1 MKRIFCG
8 LSCGLVMVV
17 CCAVFLLS
25 VGTVAAHAHAASEA
39 ACVRAGDFASHDIA
53 LGQAAG
59 EEQLSSAFG
68 KVLYDDA
75 ISRWGIP
82 LKKYTFQKDITVYTL
97 QKTGQV
103 AEIVLGKD
111 AATARD
117 GIRYGATSYYI
128 QHVFGKAQRENLDGD
143 ACFVYRAAASSQ
155 DVHAAH
161 DASTADVPAQ
171 DASAAALGA
180 FGEDMRLIAT
190 VDHDNG
196 SLTALRLTLLP
207 LTEDEA
213 DTWAADHPETM
224 GDALTTEILKGTAAI
239 DTSALPEAPAPKLE
253 GLTN

>member
-39 ACVRAGDFASHDIA
+39 ACVRAGDFASHGIA

-68 KVLYDDA
+68 KVLYDDVL
-75 ISRWGIP
+75 SRWGIP
-82 LKKYTFQKDITVYTL
+82 LTKYTFQKDVTVYTL

-103 AEIVLGKD
+103 AEIVLEKD

-128 QHVFGKAQRENLDGD
+128 QHVFGKSQRENVGGD
-143 ACFVYRAAASSQ
+143 ACFVYR
-155 DVHAAH
+155 
-161 DASTADVPAQ
+161 
-171 DASAAALGA
+171 
-180 FGEDMRLIAT
+180 GEDSMRLIAT

-213 DTWAADHPETM
+213 DAWAEAHPEAM
-224 GDALTTEILKGTAAI
+224 GDVLTTELLKGGAAI

>member
-8 LSCGLVMVV
+8 LSCGLAVVV

-25 VGTVAAHAHAASEA
+25 GGVVSAHAAHSA
-39 ACVRAGDFASHDIA
+39 HSAHDAQACVRAEDFSSHGIA

-59 EEQLSSAFG
+59 EEQLSAAFG
-68 KVLYDDA
+68 KVLYDDVL
-75 ISRWGIP
+75 SRWGIP
-82 LKKYTFQKDITVYTL
+82 LTKYTFQKDITVYTL

-103 AEIVLGKD
+103 AEIVLEKD

-128 QHVFGKAQRENLDGD
+128 QHVFGKAQRENVGGD
-143 ACFVYRAAASSQ
+143 ACFVYRGNDS
-155 DVHAAH
+155 
-161 DASTADVPAQ
+161 
-171 DASAAALGA
+171 
-180 FGEDMRLIAT
+180 MRLIAT

-213 DTWAADHPETM
+213 DTWAEAHPEAM
-224 GDALTTEILKGTAAI
+224 GDVLTTELLKGGAAI
-239 DTSALPEAPAPKLE
+239 DTSALPEASAPKLE